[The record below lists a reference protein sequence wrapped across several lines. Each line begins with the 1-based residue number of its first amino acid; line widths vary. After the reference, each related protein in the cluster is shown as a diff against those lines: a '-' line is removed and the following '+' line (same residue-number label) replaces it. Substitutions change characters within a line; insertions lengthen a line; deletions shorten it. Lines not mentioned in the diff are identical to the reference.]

1 MEDYTVFRSRI
12 LKLGPHKFK
21 IRNSHTMKNIWRWY
35 KKGKKNPV
43 SERMFGAIIKSVNLT
58 LLDKMLKGSDIRFP
72 KGMGK
77 LEVRKYKTGAK
88 FVDGSVKTN
97 YPIDWDATLKLWH
110 SDEES
115 KNKKILVRAEPK
127 AVFKIIYSKRGATYK
142 NKRFYKFTAARSFK
156 KKIVSKAI
164 YNELDAFLI

>member
-1 MEDYTVFRSRI
+1 MEDYTVFRSKV

-21 IRNSHTMKNIWRWY
+21 IRNSYTMKNIWRWY
-35 KKGKKNPV
+35 KKGRNNPV
-43 SERMFGAIIKSVNLT
+43 SERMFGGIVKSVNLA
-58 LLDKMLKGSDIRFP
+58 LLDKMLEGSDIRFP

-77 LEVRKYKTGAK
+77 LELRKYKTK
-88 FVDGSVKTN
+88 VKLVDGKIETN

-115 KNKKILVRAEPK
+115 RKRKMLVRAEPK
-127 AVFKIIYSKRGATYK
+127 AVFKTIYSKRGATYK
-142 NKRFYKFTAARSFK
+142 NKRFYKFTTARSLK
-156 KKIVSKAI
+156 KKISSKVS